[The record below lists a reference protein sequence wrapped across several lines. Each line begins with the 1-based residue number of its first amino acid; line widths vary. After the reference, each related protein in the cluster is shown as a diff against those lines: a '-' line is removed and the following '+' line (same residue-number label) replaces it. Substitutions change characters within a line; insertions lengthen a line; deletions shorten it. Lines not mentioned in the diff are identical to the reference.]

1 MQPKPATVHPNSS
14 LQPAT
19 ILLVEDDKGVRDFAR
34 TMLMQRGYTVLFAEN
49 GDKALKVAQFHVGPI
64 DLLVT
69 DVVLPGLSGTQLA
82 ERLRAL
88 RPHLRVL
95 FISGMVRE
103 ATVKGP
109 ALADGGFLIKPFP
122 GEALIGK
129 VQEILTGSAL
139 K

>member
-1 MQPKPATVHPNSS
+1 MHAKPATVSPSSS
-14 LQPAT
+14 LRPAT

-69 DVVLPGLSGTQLA
+69 DVVLPGLSGTHLA

-95 FISGMVRE
+95 FISGMVHE

-109 ALADGGFLIKPFP
+109 ALVEGGFLSKPFP

-129 VQEILTGSAL
+129 VQEILTGSAS

>member
-1 MQPKPATVHPNSS
+1 MHANPATVPPSAS
-14 LQPAT
+14 LRPAT

-34 TMLMQRGYTVLFAEN
+34 TMLLQRGYTVLFAGD

-69 DVVLPGLSGTQLA
+69 DVVLPGLSGTHLA

-95 FISGMVRE
+95 FISGMVQE
-103 ATVKGP
+103 ATVKSP
-109 ALADGGFLIKPFP
+109 ALAEGGFLIKPFP

-129 VQEILTGSAL
+129 VQQILTSSAL

>member
-1 MQPKPATVHPNSS
+1 MQTKPATVNPSSS
-14 LQPAT
+14 LQPRT

-34 TMLMQRGYTVLFAEN
+34 TMLLQRGYTVLFA
-49 GDKALKVAQFHVGPI
+49 GDGDTALKVAQFHVGPI

-103 ATVKGP
+103 ATVKSP

-122 GEALIGK
+122 GEALLGK
-129 VQEILTGSAL
+129 VQEILTSSAL

>member
-1 MQPKPATVHPNSS
+1 MQTKPATVHPNSS
-14 LQPAT
+14 LQPGT
-19 ILLVEDDKGVRDFAR
+19 ILLVEDDKGVRDLAR
-34 TMLMQRGYTVLFAEN
+34 TVLLQRGYTVLFAGD

-69 DVVLPGLSGTQLA
+69 DVVMPGLSGPQLA
-82 ERLRAL
+82 ERMRAL

-95 FISGMVRE
+95 FISGMVHE

-109 ALADGGFLIKPFP
+109 ALAEGGFLSKPFP

-129 VQEILTGSAL
+129 VQEILAGSAL

>member
-1 MQPKPATVHPNSS
+1 M
-14 LQPAT
+14 
-19 ILLVEDDKGVRDFAR
+19 LL
-34 TMLMQRGYTVLFAEN
+34 QRGYTVLFAGD

-69 DVVLPGLSGTQLA
+69 DVVLPGLSGTHLA

-95 FISGMVRE
+95 FISGMVQE
-103 ATVKGP
+103 ATVKSP
-109 ALADGGFLIKPFP
+109 ALAGGGFLIKPFP

-129 VQEILTGSAL
+129 VQQILTSSAL